1 MPQNFRN
8 HKENAIYI
16 KSFFGDEK
24 DDKALVD
31 LIYILVNI
39 AKSGKDVRNE
49 LIKYKEEI
57 VNKISSNLYKNNDS

>member
-8 HKENAIYI
+8 HKENSIYI

-39 AKSGKDVRNE
+39 AKSGRDVRKE

-57 VNKISSNLYKNNDS
+57 MNKISSNLYKNSDS